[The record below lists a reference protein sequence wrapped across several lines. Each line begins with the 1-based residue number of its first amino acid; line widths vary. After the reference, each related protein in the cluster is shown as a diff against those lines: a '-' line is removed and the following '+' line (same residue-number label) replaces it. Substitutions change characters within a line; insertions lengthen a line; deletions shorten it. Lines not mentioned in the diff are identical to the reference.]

1 MAKRHVGREMEGLIN
16 FSLHSK
22 YIEHMK
28 IAKEPGQNGLAMLWE
43 ISVVRSSVVGRQAV
57 LSP

>member
-1 MAKRHVGREMEGLIN
+1 MEGLIN

-28 IAKEPGQNGLAMLWE
+28 IAEEPGQNGLAMLWE